1 MRKIMIIVMLCTL
14 SLVTAPAFSGPGT
27 GHEHS
32 HAQGPISEETV
43 KQKATKQVTDLV
55 SKGKIDKSW
64 SGIKPAKA
72 YQKTFKKGPEWV
84 VEFANN
90 AVPDK
95 AKQTLYLFYTLDGHY
110 MAANFTGK

>member
-1 MRKIMIIVMLCTL
+1 MRKIIIAVTLCTL
-14 SLVTAPAFSGPGT
+14 SLMTAPAFSGAD
-27 GHEHS
+27 HEHS

-43 KQKATKQVTDLV
+43 KQKAAKQVTDLV

-64 SGIKPAKA
+64 SEIKPAKA
-72 YQKTFKKGPEWV
+72 YQKTFKKDPEWV

>member
-1 MRKIMIIVMLCTL
+1 MRKIIIAVTLCTL
-14 SLVTAPAFSGPGT
+14 SLMTAPAFSGAD
-27 GHEHS
+27 HEHS
-32 HAQGPISEETV
+32 HSQGPISEEV
-43 KQKATKQVTDLV
+43 AKQEATKQVSELV
-55 SKGKIDKSW
+55 SKGKVDKSW

-84 VEFANN
+84 VEFANS
-90 AVPDK
+90 AASDK

>member
-1 MRKIMIIVMLCTL
+1 MRKIMIVVMLSTL
-14 SLVTAPAFSGPGT
+14 SLVTAPAFSGA

-32 HAQGPISEETV
+32 QSQGPISEETV
-43 KQKATKQVTDLV
+43 KQKATKQVAALV
-55 SKGKIDKSW
+55 KKGKIDKSW
-64 SGIKPAKA
+64 SEIKPAKA

-84 VEFANN
+84 VEFANS
-90 AVPDK
+90 AASDK